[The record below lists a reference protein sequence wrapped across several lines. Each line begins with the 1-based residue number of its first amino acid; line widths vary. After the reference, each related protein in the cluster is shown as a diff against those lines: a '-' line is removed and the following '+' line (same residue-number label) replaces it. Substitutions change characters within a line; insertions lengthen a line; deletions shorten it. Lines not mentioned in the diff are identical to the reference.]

1 MRHCI
6 YKNVAF
12 VYNEFGDYMIEFT
25 WNNVA
30 FLVTDIGGG
39 VLGKSIPRHAHALN
53 CYELHFIINGRGEL
67 ETDDRVYHLK
77 RGDFFITGPNYCHA
91 QSACVDDPVEDVF
104 FLVQARDTKRA
115 NAVSAVFLEN
125 TFSFH
130 RGVDSFYASV
140 LLKEYRER
148 KPDYQSAVAGLAAKI
163 LTDSTRLL
171 LPHSFSTLTD
181 NENLNDR
188 RFAIIEQAF
197 LYDGNLTL
205 SSLSRQIGLCPRQT
219 QRLLKKYYGKCF
231 RDKKKE
237 TQD

>member
-1 MRHCI
+1 MRHYI

-39 VLGKSIPRHAHALN
+39 VLGKSIPR
-53 CYELHFIINGRGEL
+53 
-67 ETDDRVYHLK
+67 
-77 RGDFFITGPNYCHA
+77 HA

-163 LTDSTRLL
+163 LTDSARLL

-197 LYDGNLTL
+197 LYDENLTL